1 TRQSFYLSMNRNA
14 MHESDVPPA
23 PPRFRRRARCQLVM
37 AHNNW
42 VGDLSTIQT
51 TPPFEIYLA
60 AHIQN
65 VHKMIAD
72 HTALT
77 TLASHRLS
85 PDIVRTTPRESGA
98 VPPSPPTMSFTR
110 QPETIFLI
118 ILFILDDL
126 RHDHRLGGSTLC
138 CTATRLH
145 VMPRFLK
152 AFV

>member
-1 TRQSFYLSMNRNA
+1 
-14 MHESDVPPA
+14 
-23 PPRFRRRARCQLVM
+23 M

-65 VHKMIAD
+65 VYKMIAD

-85 PDIVRTTPRESGA
+85 PDIVRTTLRESGA
-98 VPPSPPTMSFTR
+98 VRLLLQPCPSLGKQR
-110 QPETIFLI
+110 
-118 ILFILDDL
+118 LF
-126 RHDHRLGGSTLC
+126 S
-138 CTATRLH
+138 
-145 VMPRFLK
+145 
-152 AFV
+152 

>member
-1 TRQSFYLSMNRNA
+1 
-14 MHESDVPPA
+14 MHESDTPPS

-37 AHNNW
+37 AHNNG
-42 VGDLSTIQT
+42 VGDVSTIQT

-77 TLASHRLS
+77 TLASHRFILLILYALS
-85 PDIVRTTPRESGA
+85 LASRCS
-98 VPPSPPTMSFTR
+98 PPSPPTISFTGDA
-110 QPETIFLI
+110 EIIFLI
-118 ILFILDDL
+118 IHHLFILDAL
-126 RHDHRLGGSTLC
+126 RHDHGWISATLHGFRLRVVS
-138 CTATRLH
+138 RL
-145 VMPRFLK
+145 LK

>member
-1 TRQSFYLSMNRNA
+1 MQSCREKSNRELSEGLTRQSFYLSMNRNA

-98 VPPSPPTMSFTR
+98 VLLLLQPCPS
-110 QPETIFLI
+110 
-118 ILFILDDL
+118 
-126 RHDHRLGGSTLC
+126 LGKQ
-138 CTATRLH
+138 R
-145 VMPRFLK
+145 RFS
-152 AFV
+152 